1 MLSYVSFLNPKLL
14 LPSATRKCLN
24 TSRFYVAFSS
34 WRCGSASQT
43 KFQASAA
50 ASSSTSLPPFANK
63 LVFPPIDDIGDLA
76 VDPWLLRWTSDR
88 VKLKVDCP
96 RLAKHIDTYQCISDV
111 CHSLSLFN
119 NIFTIFY
126 TLSMLIELW
135 QKRSVWCQI
144 SLGRDLQRVSTCF
157 VQIIMFKSFNAQVI
171 LSHVKGCSSRLWWLR
186 ESPQQQMYTNVA
198 SRGLFWGSHGHF
210 IFASDS
216 INVSSM
222 YSMNFQWI
230 FNVQ

>member
-1 MLSYVSFLNPKLL
+1 MLSCVSFLNPKLL

-96 RLAKHIDTYQCISDV
+96 RLTKHIDTYQCISDV

-126 TLSMLIELW
+126 TLSMLSMPLHRALTKEKCLMPDLPGTRPA
-135 QKRSVWCQI
+135 KGFNMFRSNNY
-144 SLGRDLQRVSTCF
+144 
-157 VQIIMFKSFNAQVI
+157 VQIIQCSGHSVACQRLLLQTLMA
-171 LSHVKGCSSRLWWLR
+171 KGV
-186 ESPQQQMYTNVA
+186 PTTTNVYKCGITWLVLGQSWA
-198 SRGLFWGSHGHF
+198 LHICKW
-210 IFASDS
+210 
-216 INVSSM
+216 
-222 YSMNFQWI
+222 
-230 FNVQ
+230 